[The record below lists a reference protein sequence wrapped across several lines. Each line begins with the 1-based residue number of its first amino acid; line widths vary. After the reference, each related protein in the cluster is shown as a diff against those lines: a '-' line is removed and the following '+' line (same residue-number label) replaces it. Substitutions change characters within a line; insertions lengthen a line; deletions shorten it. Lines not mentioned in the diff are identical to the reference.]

1 MVVEQAKTGCIY
13 TILMLSKSGI
23 VPRTVKADRAATGSR
38 DATLFLEDKVVAEF
52 QLNAIAGRVCDELE
66 D

>member
-1 MVVEQAKTGCIY
+1 MVVEQDKTGCIY

-38 DATLFLEDKVVAEF
+38 DVTFFLGDKVAAEF
-52 QLNAIAGRVCDELE
+52 QLNAIAGWMCDELE